1 MPLVTSLMG
10 LGTPAPLAAGLGNTP
25 QSVTCAAATT
35 ASGATLVQ
43 PGYHVVLLTAATS
56 TANSAVLST
65 AQSVG
70 TPLYVVNLTAS
81 AVTASVYTPNVT
93 GATMNGTTNGSIL
106 LTTGKT
112 AILMQ
117 STANVWVSF
126 PLTP

>member
-1 MPLVTSLMG
+1 MALVSDLMNFGMP
-10 LGTPAPLAAGLGNTP
+10 AALAGKLGNTP
-25 QSVTCAAATT
+25 QSITCAAATT
-35 ASGATLVQ
+35 AAGATTIQ

-70 TPLYVVNLTAS
+70 TPLYVVNLVAS
-81 AVTASVYTPNVT
+81 SVTASVYTPNVT

-112 AILMQ
+112 AVLIQ
-117 STANVWVSF
+117 TTANVWVSF
-126 PLTP
+126 P